1 MHADW
6 LAAIAAASLAVTTN
20 GAPVSGVPADDC
32 PRIICHKGECSEA
45 PENTLPSFQLAIDR
59 GMPSFECDIRVSK
72 DGGLFCYHDN
82 DMTRFGGGA
91 DRSIENSTSAE
102 LLEYDAGAYRGEE
115 WKGLRMPQLGD
126 ILDLAREGL
135 LIMVELKMSADGVP
149 LVAAEMAK
157 HPNVTPERVLFSSGY
172 GETLDAVKRLLPE
185 YKTYWIHGTHWGVEE
200 HVVWP
205 TTWELFQ
212 KLKVLSS
219 KPDGVFL
226 AGQPIMDR
234 GYWGD
239 FKRAGYEVGIWT
251 IDDPAE
257 VKRYL
262 DDGVDWVCTNYG
274 SRCRDYILAERAK
287 AAESQQDGTGADSA
301 TPNQEGN

>member
-1 MHADW
+1 MQRDL
-6 LAAIAAASLAVTTN
+6 LATLALLSIAASTPGAQPDASA
-20 GAPVSGVPADDC
+20 ASADDR
-32 PRIICHKGECSEA
+32 PRIICHKGESSEA
-45 PENTLPSFQLAIDR
+45 PENTLPAFQLAIDR
-59 GMPSFECDIRVSK
+59 GMPCFECDIRVSK

-82 DMTRFGGGA
+82 DMTRFGGSA
-91 DRSIENSTSAE
+91 DRSIENSTSEE
-102 LLEYDAGAYRGEE
+102 LLQYDAGAYRGEE

-126 ILDLAREGL
+126 ILDLARDGL
-135 LIMVELKMSADGVP
+135 LIMVELKMDAAGVP
-149 LVAAEMAK
+149 LVAAEVAS
-157 HPNVTPERVLFSSGY
+157 HSNVNPDRVMFSNGDGAVISAVRRDLPGY
-172 GETLDAVKRLLPE
+172 KI
-185 YKTYWIHGTHWGVEE
+185 YWIHGTHWGVEQ

-212 KLKVLSS
+212 KLNACPE

-234 GYWGD
+234 SYWGE

-287 AAESQQDGTGADSA
+287 AAGAA
-301 TPNQEGN
+301 TPDAGQNQEGR